1 MTTVKNDYS
10 LLRPFDLEAA
20 KAGEP
25 ICWFDNAEHVKFM
38 LCSGDDGEH
47 CVRMED
53 GNLALACFCDIR
65 MSPLAWVEGKPV
77 YRGDV
82 LYWNRPGYYKFI
94 VKKVTEAYIY
104 GESTVYDNEKS
115 TEMLA
120 GSLTWNPPKV
130 KREGWVN
137 VSKVGDASAWV
148 PEINGRMSHSY
159 TSKQDADKYALP
171 NRVACIKVEW
181 EEEAK

>member
-130 KREGWVN
+130 KREGWIAINTNDGPTGPVKAYCSHILETKEQAQN
-137 VSKVGDASAWV
+137 YKVDSFTV
-148 PEINGRMSHSY
+148 
-159 TSKQDADKYALP
+159 
-171 NRVACIKVEW
+171 IKVEW